1 MKLLI
6 TESQYKIIIREN
18 LATLT
23 DEHDLYELLNDLT
36 YDIFSNIQNKEKII
50 IYKINPVQYKTALSE
65 FVKYGEFFRFPGQII
80 YKWKNICLRN
90 TLILK
95 IMNDIWGHSIAAS
108 FPFEEFYDV
117 FEIPEDDRDY
127 NWDNAMNI
135 LYTQFNIEE
144 YTPKFS
150 NGHELI
156 SDYGMEPLLKLALV
170 LVKQDNPNEII
181 VTINKMLDI
190 SHQRSDLS
198 ELFIEGG
205 GGALEMI
212 TNNQYSS
219 S

>member
-1 MKLLI
+1 MKLIL
-6 TESQYKIIIREN
+6 TESQYKIIIRESIN
-18 LATLT
+18 
-23 DEHDLYELLNDLT
+23 DEYDYYELLNQLT
-36 YDIFSNIQNKEKII
+36 YDIFLDIRNKKKII
-50 IYKINPVQYKTALSE
+50 IYKINPIQYKTALSE
-65 FVKYGEFFRFPGQII
+65 FVKYGEFFRFPSQIV

-95 IMNDIWGHSIAAS
+95 IMNDMYGHSTS
-108 FPFEEFYDV
+108 FPFDEFYDV
-117 FEIPEDDRDY
+117 FEIPEEEHDY
-127 NWDNAMNI
+127 KWDVAIDI
-135 LYTQFNIEE
+135 LGDKYNIEE

-156 SDYGMEPLLKLALV
+156 SDYGMEPLLKLAFE

-205 GGALEMI
+205 GGALDMI
-212 TNNQYSS
+212 TNN
-219 S
+219 

>member
-1 MKLLI
+1 MKLIL

-23 DEHDLYELLNDLT
+23 DEDDLYELLNDLT
-36 YDIFSNIQNKEKII
+36 YDIFLYIQNKEKII
-50 IYKINPVQYKTALSE
+50 IYKINPIQYKTALSE
-65 FVKYGEFFRFPGQII
+65 FVKYGEFFRFPEQII

-95 IMNDIWGHSIAAS
+95 IMNDIYGNSMAGD

-117 FEIPEDDRDY
+117 FEIPEEEHDY
-127 NWDNAMNI
+127 NWGTAIDI
-135 LYTQFNIEE
+135 LENQYNIEE

-156 SDYGMEPLLKLALV
+156 SDYGMKPLAKLAIELIN
-170 LVKQDNPNEII
+170 QTNPNEII
-181 VTINKMLDI
+181 VTINKMLDV

-205 GGALEMI
+205 GGSLDMM
-212 TNNQYSS
+212 TNN
-219 S
+219 